1 MHEHSLIIEEYNE
14 NNKYENKRTYC
25 EFDSIE
31 LSYDKKYKFKCNE
44 CQIYN
49 SNIFYGI
56 NKNYKSKNC
65 EILCPEFKED
75 VKKIVLGNDK
85 EKLKYSY
92 NLCDNILIDN
102 KNLKKE
108 NEKLKKEIEYLEK
121 IKKSNNEIIKE
132 NEKLKLNIEKLNEE
146 NKNIKVE
153 NKNLLK
159 EYEKFLNEND
169 NLKLDIYY
177 LKKNK
182 NLRNEKEFNKNIIY
196 DKNNKKN
203 TNKNLIEKENEK
215 ENNLRLNFLNDN
227 YNGSYDIIIDI
238 KSIANLNNEGWEIN
252 YSNREFY
259 NSKKDCP
266 TITIGVIGNGNKGKS
281 FFLQKLSDYNIPKGF
296 NVKTKGLSIR
306 YAVKEDHNLT
316 ILDSAGQETPL
327 LNNNNE
333 IDNEYLLRD
342 KLNTELF
349 IQKFIILKSKILF
362 IVVGNITLSEQKL
375 ITRIKKEGK
384 NKQIFIIHNL
394 QIYQT
399 KDQVEDY
406 IENTLKKMYKIQE
419 RIFQNFTGTD
429 KKNTYNKFFV
439 EEDDEN
445 ENKNIVH
452 LILINDYC
460 ENSDYYNLSTFNF
473 IKRELEVVKER
484 QIFPV
489 IEECKKFIFKFSQE
503 NFEENIINEDSIELK
518 YIDEN
523 TDKLY
528 INNFNNIKLKKL
540 VIDEIGNIDIDN
552 GYNPE
557 YSYYILDDLFYINI
571 ELPGGGDVKIKNQE
585 IQNYQL
591 FIINGKLKEDNN
603 INNNTNKIEY
613 KYSTRKN
620 FNFNLLIK
628 IPNNLIFIYDYVTNE
643 FKNGILT
650 YKYKIKKIESYE
662 RTDYF

>member
-1 MHEHSLIIEEYNE
+1 
-14 NNKYENKRTYC
+14 
-25 EFDSIE
+25 
-31 LSYDKKYKFKCNE
+31 
-44 CQIYN
+44 
-49 SNIFYGI
+49 
-56 NKNYKSKNC
+56 
-65 EILCPEFKED
+65 
-75 VKKIVLGNDK
+75 
-85 EKLKYSY
+85 
-92 NLCDNILIDN
+92 
-102 KNLKKE
+102 
-108 NEKLKKEIEYLEK
+108 
-121 IKKSNNEIIKE
+121 
-132 NEKLKLNIEKLNEE
+132 
-146 NKNIKVE
+146 
-153 NKNLLK
+153 
-159 EYEKFLNEND
+159 
-169 NLKLDIYY
+169 
-177 LKKNK
+177 
-182 NLRNEKEFNKNIIY
+182 
-196 DKNNKKN
+196 
-203 TNKNLIEKENEK
+203 
-215 ENNLRLNFLNDN
+215 
-227 YNGSYDIIIDI
+227 
-238 KSIANLNNEGWEIN
+238 
-252 YSNREFY
+252 
-259 NSKKDCP
+259 
-266 TITIGVIGNGNKGKS
+266 
-281 FFLQKLSDYNIPKGF
+281 
-296 NVKTKGLSIR
+296 
-306 YAVKEDHNLT
+306 
-316 ILDSAGQETPL
+316 
-327 LNNNNE
+327 
-333 IDNEYLLRD
+333 
-342 KLNTELF
+342 
-349 IQKFIILKSKILF
+349 
-362 IVVGNITLSEQKL
+362 
-375 ITRIKKEGK
+375 
-384 NKQIFIIHNL
+384 
-394 QIYQT
+394 
-399 KDQVEDY
+399 
-406 IENTLKKMYKIQE
+406 MYKIQE

-460 ENSDYYNLSTFNF
+460 ENNEYYNLSTFNF

-571 ELPGGGDVKIKNQE
+571 ELPGGGNVKIKNQE

-591 FIINGKLKEDNN
+591 FIINGKLNEDNN

-662 RTDYF
+662 RTDYY